1 MKDTNLM
8 KAYESMVNKQ
18 TSALKQELL
27 KLLKELSNADA

>member
-18 TSALKQELL
+18 TSELKQELL
-27 KLLKELSNADA
+27 KILEGLSNADA